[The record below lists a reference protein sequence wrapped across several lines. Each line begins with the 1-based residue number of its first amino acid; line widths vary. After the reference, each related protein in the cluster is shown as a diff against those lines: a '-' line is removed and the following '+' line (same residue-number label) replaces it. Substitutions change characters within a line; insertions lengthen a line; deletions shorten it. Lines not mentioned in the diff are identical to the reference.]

1 MAASMDE
8 YRHER
13 LKLAGGFM
21 RLLQIQGTATN
32 TKLNNRGISGHSN
45 DVISLRITQYAISR
59 RPAYIAVSYTW
70 GNAKD
75 AGRVVRVNGRPFAV
89 RQNLW
94 TLLWHLRQQGE
105 SRFLWIDA
113 LCIDQKNLDERNFH
127 VALMGR
133 IYQGASLV
141 IVWLGLPSD
150 DRRQA
155 RALEF
160 IHEMALSTTGA
171 GRGSTSAATNTS
183 TRHGDSSS
191 TTNTLSRSNLTW
203 FRDRYINEANAGR
216 WTNLLE
222 LCRAAYWTRTWII
235 QEFLQ
240 ASQIEVWCGM
250 ARLEWR
256 HFEAVVRAIRELQ
269 TTSSCV
275 IPSLV
280 VQVMQ
285 SLPVRLTTRRIFHTT
300 STLEELITEFH
311 DSHCTE
317 RRDKIYGILGIADDC
332 ATTTEQGQQ
341 NNRPSSSSLGPP
353 RPDYAK
359 HIVEVYLEVSK
370 FLVQA
375 ALGRA
380 RSPLLAIALAQ
391 RSLGLVHADIT
402 SYVDHVAR
410 NSQNDSRSGAPL
422 LLNARLSTYSHP
434 LKPDYISVISEA
446 LPGWTSIR
454 DLRQR
459 LELVDWGRYV
469 GHEVRRKPL
478 GSRLSSSG
486 SVSGVATPRSPL
498 STSYASPAGTT
509 PSDTADLR
517 GPPLGHIQTV
527 RADLPLDMIDNV
539 VWAAEHASETLK
551 ALYNIPTTTATT
563 TATTTTTTTTT
574 TSSPPELPLIPIEYM
589 SQSRHDKQLHLK
601 EEPHGKPKVI
611 IESRPGKGCDPARI
625 GFACTEARAGD
636 LICQFAGLPHTLVVR
651 RVDGAAL
658 KLVGLARMVTHA
670 ALNESGVH
678 PRILASDLDPSARD
692 KWSGLLE
699 RRRDEAVG
707 VDVDVD
713 VDTAAVPVVM
723 VAVAAEDEDEDQ
735 EKKEQEEEV
744 PDPEYALLD
753 DYALEIDPLSWWEIL
768 R

>member
-1 MAASMDE
+1 MDE

-32 TKLNNRGISGHSN
+32 TKLNSRGFSGNSN

-70 GNAKD
+70 GSAKD

-94 TLLWHLRQQGE
+94 KLLWHLRQQGE

-171 GRGSTSAATNTS
+171 GRGSTSATTS
-183 TRHGDSSS
+183 TSIRLGDSPN
-191 TTNTLSRSNLTW
+191 TINTLSRRNLTW
-203 FRDRYINEANAGR
+203 FRDRYLCEANANR

-275 IPSLV
+275 IPTLV
-280 VQVMQ
+280 FQVMQ

-341 NNRPSSSSLGPP
+341 NNKPSSSLGPP

-410 NSQNDSRSGAPL
+410 NSQNDPRSGSPL

-434 LKPDYISVISEA
+434 LKPDYISIISEA
-446 LPGWTSIR
+446 LAGWTSIR

-486 SVSGVATPRSPL
+486 SASGVTTPRSSL
-498 STSYASPAGTT
+498 STSYASPGVTT
-509 PSDTADLR
+509 PSDMADLL

-527 RADLPLDMIDNV
+527 RADLPLDMIDNA

-551 ALYNIPTTTATT
+551 ALYNVPI
-563 TATTTTTTTTT
+563 TTTTSTT
-574 TSSPPELPLIPIEYM
+574 TSSPPDLPLIPIEYM
-589 SQSRHDKQLHLK
+589 SQSRHDKQQHLK
-601 EEPHGKPKVI
+601 QEAHGKPKVI

-651 RVDGAAL
+651 RVDGGAV

-713 VDTAAVPVVM
+713 VDNTLPVV
-723 VAVAAEDEDEDQ
+723 VAMAAEEEQ
-735 EKKEQEEEV
+735 EEEKKEEDEEV

-753 DYALEIDPLSWWEIL
+753 DYVLEIDPLSWWEIL